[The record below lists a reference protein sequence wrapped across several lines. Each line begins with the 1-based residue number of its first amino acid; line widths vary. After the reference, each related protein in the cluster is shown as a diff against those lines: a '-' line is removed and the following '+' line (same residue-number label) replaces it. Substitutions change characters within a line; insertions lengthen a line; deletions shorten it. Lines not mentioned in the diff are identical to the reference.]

1 MINISKKLKC
11 WRKKITIET
20 SHNLPDSHTNL
31 QFINRLVLK
40 QRFSSNSCC
49 LTFMFSQT
57 LLEMSR
63 VEFNA
68 LPNWKQKNLKKSK
81 GLF

>member
-1 MINISKKLKC
+1 MTEGKKKRTFHSKSNVPNVSQIL
-11 WRKKITIET
+11 RYT
-20 SHNLPDSHTNL
+20 
-31 QFINRLVLK
+31 FIHVNFDVL
-40 QRFSSNSCC
+40 
-49 LTFMFSQT
+49 QT

>member
-1 MINISKKLKC
+1 M
-11 WRKKITIET
+11 
-20 SHNLPDSHTNL
+20 
-31 QFINRLVLK
+31 FIHVNSDVL
-40 QRFSSNSCC
+40 
-49 LTFMFSQT
+49 QT

>member
-1 MINISKKLKC
+1 MLQTLKIKNVPNVS
-11 WRKKITIET
+11 WILRT
-20 SHNLPDSHTNL
+20 SCNS
-31 QFINRLVLK
+31 
-40 QRFSSNSCC
+40 FSPLHC
-49 LTFMFSQT
+49 FQK